1 MRRRANELAV
11 VRWFKTIWE
20 GLVAS
25 AWIGDA
31 RERHLSRVLN
41 VILLILFVWG
51 VIVEIQSIRNNGFAG
66 PANTI
71 RLLVLGALALAYYLN
86 HKGEFS
92 AAILLTLAVFIISI
106 FAYVLIQNVQSGGD
120 LSLLYYLIIA
130 ILLSDLFFSLRG
142 YLITTAIVLGGV
154 FAISLLNPNAE
165 TSFIFLSIFCALVGF
180 SSYSR
185 RSLEQQQIALAGK
198 YARERALLNVEQRR
212 SAQLSLLEEA
222 GRQITDSLEEK
233 EILERT
239 IQAVVN
245 KFGYAEAAISF
256 LLNEDVLEVA
266 AISGTQ
272 DFGYRRG
279 FQQTVGKGIIGHV
292 AKTQQAHIAA
302 DVTVDPY
309 YFSSAPRSGSAAGV
323 PLLDKGH
330 LLGVLYVESDTR
342 DAIQPDDVQA
352 LQTLANQVAISLQK
366 ARLHARTQEHLHVMT
381 ALQSISHVITSSL
394 ELSEILN
401 TVIQLL
407 RDSFGYTYVSV
418 YLLDG
423 DVLRLGAQLGYP
435 DNKLIHEVPLSAG
448 VIGRT
453 ARSKETQFIRD
464 VSQDPDFL
472 RAAYQVKSE
481 IAVPLL
487 KDDQVLGVLN
497 VEAEL
502 KAALDENDV
511 NLLNALA
518 GSIAVAID
526 NARLHTEVKRMAM
539 TDVVSGLANRRAF
552 DGFLEAEM
560 TRASRYNQPISLII
574 LDLDSFKEYNDR
586 WGHPAGDVRL
596 REMADLLRANVRD
609 PDLAARYGGEEFAVI
624 LPNTSK
630 IGALRLAER
639 LRRSAEASAPLSNS
653 EHAYIPGYTISLGVA
668 TYPDDAASIEGLLL
682 AADNAELTAKR
693 LGKNR
698 VYAADVSD
706 WVQSP

>member
-1 MRRRANELAV
+1 MVQRI
-11 VRWFKTIWE
+11 KTFWE
-20 GLVAS
+20 ALVAP

-31 RERHLSRVLN
+31 RERQLSRVLN
-41 VILLILFVWG
+41 VILLILLAWG
-51 VIVEIQSIRNNGFAG
+51 MIVEVQSIGDNRFSG
-66 PANTI
+66 PADTI
-71 RLLVLGALALAYYLN
+71 RLLVLGALALAYLLN
-86 HKGEFS
+86 RRGEFV
-92 AAILLTLAVFIISI
+92 AAIMLTLAVFITSI
-106 FAYVLIQNVQSGGD
+106 FAYVLIQNVQSGRD
-120 LSLLYYLIIA
+120 VSLLYYLIIA

-142 YLITTAIVLGGV
+142 YLITTAVVLGGV
-154 FAISLLNPNAE
+154 FAVSLLNSNAE
-165 TSFIFLSIFCALVGF
+165 TIFIFLSIFCALVGF
-180 SSYSR
+180 SSHSR
-185 RSLEQQQIALAGK
+185 RSIEQQQIALAGK
-198 YARERALLNVEQRR
+198 YARERALLNIEQRR
-212 SAQLSLLEEA
+212 SAQLGLLEEV

-245 KFGYAEAAISF
+245 KFGYAEAAISL
-256 LLNEDVLEVA
+256 LLNDEVLEVA

-279 FQQTVGKGIIGHV
+279 FQQKVGKGIIGHV
-292 AKTQQAHIAA
+292 AETQKAHIAA

-309 YFSSAPRSGSAAGV
+309 YFSSAPRSGSAAGI
-323 PLLDKGH
+323 PLLDKGQ
-330 LLGVLYVESDTR
+330 LLGVLYVESDTE

-366 ARLHARTQEHLHVMT
+366 ARLHARTQEHLQVMT

-394 ELSEILN
+394 EIGEILD

-407 RDSFGYTYVSV
+407 RASFGYTYVSV
-418 YLLDG
+418 YLLEG
-423 DVLRLGAQLGYP
+423 DALRLGAQLGYP

-464 VSQDPDFL
+464 VSKDPDFL
-472 RAAYQVKSE
+472 RSVYEVKSE

-511 NLLNALA
+511 KLLNALA
-518 GSIAVAID
+518 GSIAVAVD
-526 NARLHTEVKRMAM
+526 NARLHTEVKLMAM

-552 DGFLEAEM
+552 DEFLEAEM
-560 TRASRYNQPISLII
+560 TRASRYSQPISLII

-596 REMADLLRANVRD
+596 REMADLLRLNVRE

-624 LPNTSK
+624 LPNTAKS
-630 IGALRLAER
+630 GALRLAER
-639 LRRSAEASAPLSNS
+639 LRRAAEASAPASNG
-653 EHAYIPGYTISLGVA
+653 EHGYSPGYTISLGVA
-668 TYPDDAASIEGLLL
+668 TYPDDAGSVKQLLL

-706 WVQSP
+706 WIQNP